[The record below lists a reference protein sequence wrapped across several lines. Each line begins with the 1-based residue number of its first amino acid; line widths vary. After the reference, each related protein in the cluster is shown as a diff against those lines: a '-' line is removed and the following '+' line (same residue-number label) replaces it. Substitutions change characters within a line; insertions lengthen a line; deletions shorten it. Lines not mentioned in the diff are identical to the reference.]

1 MNFEHNNVIS
11 GTEINNSG
19 LDIKMKES
27 DIEMKRVK
35 DKNTE
40 LLNKKDRDGVFW
52 RWFFTCS

>member
-27 DIEMKRVK
+27 DIVVRHGSP
-35 DKNTE
+35 KNGYWE
-40 LLNKKDRDGVFW
+40 IIE
-52 RWFFTCS
+52 